1 MNGTSEVK
9 NEPAQIEKEKS
20 KSGSSKKGSKKRST
34 KSTSSKNKETTSED
48 KSLTE
53 NSSIDPNADGP
64 KKGNFEGDFFKD
76 FYYAQGDYKA
86 EEAEEN
92 QELQHAADESK

>member
-1 MNGTSEVK
+1 MNGTSDVK
-9 NEPAQIEKEKS
+9 CEPAQVEKENS
-20 KSGSSKKGSKKRST
+20 KSGSTKKGSKKRSS
-34 KSTSSKNKETTSED
+34 KSTSSKNKTIDSEE
-48 KSLTE
+48 KTPQE
-53 NSSIDPNADGP
+53 NGSNDPNSEGS

-92 QELQHAADESK
+92 EELKLAAEISN